1 MNNLKLKNKG
11 TLYSTIEQFGTI
23 DMARCRH
30 NWDSQLRT
38 SWTSIGHPRD

>member
-23 DMARCRH
+23 Y
-30 NWDSQLRT
+30 SKQLIWPDAGT
-38 SWTSIGHPRD
+38 IGILN